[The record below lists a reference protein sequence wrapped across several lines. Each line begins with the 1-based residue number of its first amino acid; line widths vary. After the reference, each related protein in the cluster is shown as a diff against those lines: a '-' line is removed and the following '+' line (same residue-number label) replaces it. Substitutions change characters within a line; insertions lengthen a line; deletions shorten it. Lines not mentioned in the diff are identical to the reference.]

1 MSKKKNEQ
9 KPPTILTDFLNGAGQ
24 VKITRRIKNMM
35 FKENEDFVTLRALI
49 FSEIIDGI
57 KAGTP
62 YEGELKP
69 QLKET
74 IGEIR
79 RFIKSNDFRTL
90 DTRDAFEGLLS
101 KTCELALLATSKKN
115 ISVED
120 AEDLAQTLSSAAKD
134 MKHSDPF
141 REIILSFVQ
150 AVVSKAEWARHPAAG
165 AADPQSHPSL
175 EPESLLPPGHQ

>member
-1 MSKKKNEQ
+1 
-9 KPPTILTDFLNGAGQ
+9 
-24 VKITRRIKNMM
+24 MM

-101 KTCELALLATSKKN
+101 TNLRTGAFGNQQKKY
-115 ISVED
+115 
-120 AEDLAQTLSSAAKD
+120 
-134 MKHSDPF
+134 
-141 REIILSFVQ
+141 
-150 AVVSKAEWARHPAAG
+150 
-165 AADPQSHPSL
+165 
-175 EPESLLPPGHQ
+175 

>member
-1 MSKKKNEQ
+1 MTRKNRK
-9 KPPTILTDFLNGAGQ
+9 KPPTILTDFLVGAEQG
-24 VKITRRIKNMM
+24 KITRRIKEMM
-35 FKENEDFVTLRALI
+35 IKENEDFVTLRALI
-49 FSEIIDGI
+49 FSEIIDRI

-79 RFIKSNDFRTL
+79 RIIKSNDFKTL

-134 MKHSDPF
+134 LKHNDPF
-141 REIILSFVQ
+141 REIILDFVQ
-150 AVVSKAEWARHPAAG
+150 AVVSKAEWLRHQEEVSE
-165 AADPQSHPSL
+165 DPQSHLSHGQ
-175 EPESLLPPGHQ
+175 ESLQPPGHQ